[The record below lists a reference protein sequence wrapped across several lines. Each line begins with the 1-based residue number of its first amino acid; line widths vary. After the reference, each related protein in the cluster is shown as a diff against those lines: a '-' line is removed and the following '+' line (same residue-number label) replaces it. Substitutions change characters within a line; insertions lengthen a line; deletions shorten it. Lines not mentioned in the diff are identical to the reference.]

1 MPPILCLLYYFGLPL
16 PDKIFSGGSAIDSFH
31 FSTFNPILLR
41 IPTLDFLQP
50 QWQVS
55 NCSCSIPGVCT
66 TTGNGIFHRFKAFLL
81 TSRATLHQQ

>member
-55 NCSCSIPGVCT
+55 NFLAVSLECAQPQAMAFSIVSKLPC
-66 TTGNGIFHRFKAFLL
+66 
-81 TSRATLHQQ
+81 